1 MHTPSVT
8 TDVVV
13 FADKD
18 DTRHV
23 LLIRRLNPPFQDRWA
38 LPGGFLDAD
47 ETVEACAA
55 RELYEETN
63 IKISSLSLV
72 GVFSKPDRD
81 PRSRVVTVAFQSQI
95 LPSQMNDAVAG
106 DDAKSVEWVSVRA
119 LNAKS
124 LAFDHWAI
132 IKATNGLD

>member
-8 TDVVV
+8 TDIVV

-18 DTRHV
+18 ETRHV

-47 ETVEACAA
+47 ETVEECAA
-55 RELYEETN
+55 RELYEETHLRV
-63 IKISSLSLV
+63 STLSLV

-81 PRSRVVTVAFQSQI
+81 PRSRVLTVAFQSQI
-95 LPSQMNDAVAG
+95 PVSQMNDAVAG
-106 DDAKSVEWVSVRA
+106 DDAKSVEWVSIHN
-119 LNAKS
+119 LNAER

-132 IKATNGLD
+132 LQAANQLD